1 MNGLLNFFF
10 FFFNDTAPPEIYPLS
25 LPDALPIS
33 AVDDPPPGRVG
44 LDPLAEVVV
53 EVGPLRRHDQ
63 QGRRA
68 RAGRERRMPAAG
80 LSTGAGPEVGGG
92 ELARLCGGRFRPE
105 AHVHPVKHRTRC
117 AEVLVCLRA
126 IPALPVKLPEAE
138 VTVSDQRPHPEL
150 VCERESMAVG
160 RAGLIDV
167 ESALLTRDVAE
178 QLECPRFPSSLLV
191 RP

>member
-1 MNGLLNFFF
+1 
-10 FFFNDTAPPEIYPLS
+10 
-25 LPDALPIS
+25 
-33 AVDDPPPGRVG
+33 
-44 LDPLAEVVV
+44 
-53 EVGPLRRHDQ
+53 
-63 QGRRA
+63 
-68 RAGRERRMPAAG
+68 
-80 LSTGAGPEVGGG
+80 
-92 ELARLCGGRFRPE
+92 
-105 AHVHPVKHRTRC
+105 
-117 AEVLVCLRA
+117 VLVCLRA